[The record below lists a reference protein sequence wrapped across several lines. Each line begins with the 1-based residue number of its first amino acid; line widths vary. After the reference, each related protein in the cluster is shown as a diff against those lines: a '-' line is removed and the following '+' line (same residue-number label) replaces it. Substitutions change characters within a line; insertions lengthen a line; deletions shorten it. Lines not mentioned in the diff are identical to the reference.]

1 MISWGYMT
9 EALIPVSGF
18 PLSASLLQPA
28 TWGCHP
34 PPEIVNT
41 GLLFLSLGLLASAA
55 LMHRLFSL
63 VPNKWVR
70 RDVLEIHYTP

>member
-1 MISWGYMT
+1 MT

-34 PPEIVNT
+34 PPENGYLP
-41 GLLFLSLGLLASAA
+41 GLLFLSLGLS
-55 LMHRLFSL
+55 
-63 VPNKWVR
+63 
-70 RDVLEIHYTP
+70 VL